1 MPKLSS
7 YINKKDLGLIL
18 SILLIVIFVWY
29 FVTHIDDFGIL
40 LNINFVFVILLICA
54 YIGGIVINGIF
65 MKWSIALFG
74 KNIKFIESIRVSLIS
89 TVGNFFAPAGSGL
102 AFRAVYLKKRHS
114 LAYSD
119 YTSIVFCNYVF
130 AFLVN
135 AILGLVALYALRSH
149 YSNSY
154 IILGIF
160 FVILLVASVTALFL
174 RVNKKNITYKNKLI
188 TKAMDALVKIS
199 NGWRLILM
207 NKKLMLGL
215 FGLVIANTVL
225 LILSTYFIMSS
236 IGIQLSVA
244 GLVLFSALGSLSIF
258 INITPGN
265 LGIKEALYIIF
276 STVIGLTAA
285 QILSAALIDR
295 TVLFL
300 VISVL
305 WLTYGR
311 NLPPP
316 RRLDS
321 MVNSEL

>member
-1 MPKLSS
+1 MPKLAT
-7 YINKKDLGLIL
+7 YVNKKNLGLII
-18 SILLIVIFVWY
+18 SILLIAIFLWY
-29 FVTHIDDFGIL
+29 FVTHINDFGIL
-40 LNINFVFVILLICA
+40 LKIDFVFVILLICT

-119 YTSIVFCNYVF
+119 YTSIVFCNYIF

-135 AILGLVALYALRSH
+135 AILGLVALYVLRSH
-149 YSNSY
+149 YSNSF
-154 IILGIF
+154 IILAIF
-160 FVILLVASVTALFL
+160 FIILLIASITALFL
-174 RVNKKNITYKNKLI
+174 RVNEKNKTYKNKLV
-188 TKAMDALVKIS
+188 ARVMDALVKIS
-199 NGWRLILM
+199 NGWRLILT

-215 FGLVIANTVL
+215 FGLMIANTAL
-225 LILSTYFIMSS
+225 LILSTYFIMSA

-244 GLVLFSALGSLSIF
+244 SLVLFSALGSLSVF

-265 LGIKEALYIIF
+265 LGVKEAIYIIF
-276 STVIGLTAA
+276 STVIGLTTA

-295 TVLFL
+295 VVLFT
-300 VISVL
+300 VIFLL
-305 WLTYGR
+305 WLVYGR
-311 NLPPP
+311 NIH
-316 RRLDS
+316 S
-321 MVNSEL
+321 FAIKKQEQIV